1 MRRLLGD
8 EYDAFAAALERSPV
22 SGLRVN
28 TLKLS
33 TAQFQRISPF
43 ALGEPVPWCD
53 SAFTFSTSLT
63 PNPSSRTGI
72 PLWDT
77 MLRDRGGRE
86 AGSREPGKHPYHLA
100 GLYYLQ
106 DPSAMSPAELLM
118 CAPYDP
124 QEGSISLHP
133 ASAKGMRV
141 LDLAAAPGGKTTAL
155 AARMQGHGLLVA
167 NEIKDKRVGHL
178 AVNMERWGAG
188 NVVITNET
196 PERLADHFGA
206 FFDRVLVDAPCSGE
220 GMFRKDMGARRDWST
235 VMVAGCAIRQRN
247 ILRVAAKLVKPG
259 GYLLYST
266 CTFAPEEDEAVIDE
280 FLTKQMDGNG
290 SGEFEIVAM
299 PQLPG
304 FMPGKPEWLEETIEK
319 TNNKKNDKLR
329 GAVRL
334 FPHRVNGDG
343 HFICLLRRKGPANLI
358 AEWEP
363 DRRASPSTLQH
374 RLWQEFAGEVLRV
387 DFPADRLR
395 VRAERLYFIPEE
407 LPDFGALHVLHPG
420 VWLGTFKKERFEPA
434 HPLALFLKPGQARAR
449 HVLDLPSEEPG
460 KHRTSVQ
467 AFLSGETIPS
477 DGTPGWTLV
486 TVDGWPLG
494 WGKRVQG
501 ILKNHYPHGW
511 QIYS

>member
-1 MRRLLGD
+1 MEPNSIQPLPELFLERMRRLLGD
-8 EYDAFAAALERSPV
+8 EYADFAAALEQSPV

-33 TAQFQRISPF
+33 AAQFQTISPF
-43 ALGEPVPWCD
+43 ALGDVVPWCD
-53 SAFTFSTSLT
+53 SAFTLT
-63 PNPSSRTGI
+63 PS
-72 PLWDT
+72 PLP
-77 MLRDRGGRE
+77 MGEGLGV
-86 AGSREPGKHPYHLA
+86 REPGKHPYHLA

-118 CAPYDP
+118 SAPFDL
-124 QEGSISLHP
+124 QAGSVSLHP

-155 AARMQGHGLLVA
+155 AALMQGHGLLVA

-178 AVNMERWGAG
+178 AVNVERWGAG
-188 NVVITNET
+188 NVIITNES
-196 PERLADHFGA
+196 PERLADHFGP

-220 GMFRKDMGARRDWST
+220 GMFRKDMGARRDWSPE
-235 VMVAGCAIRQRN
+235 MVAGCAVRQRN
-247 ILRVAAKLVKPG
+247 ILRVVAKLVKPG

-266 CTFAPEEDEAVIDE
+266 CTFGPKENEEVVNE
-280 FLTKQMDGNG
+280 FLSGQTDKNG
-290 SGEFEIVAM
+290 QGGFEIVEL

-304 FMPGKPEWLEETIEK
+304 FMPGKPEWIEK
-319 TNNKKNDKLR
+319 NERQEARSKKQETKGGLR

-334 FPHRVNGDG
+334 FPHHVNGDG
-343 HFICLLRRKGPANLI
+343 HFVCLLKRMGAADFKAD
-358 AEWEP
+358 WEP
-363 DRRASPSTLQH
+363 DRLANLSTVQY
-374 RLWQEFAGEVLRV
+374 RLWQEFAGEVLRAG
-387 DFPADRLR
+387 FPVDRLR

-407 LPDFGALHVLHPG
+407 LPNCGSLRVLHPG

-434 HPLALFLKPGQARAR
+434 HPLALFLQPGQVKN
-449 HVLDLPSEEPG
+449 VLDLPSAETGERRSPL
-460 KHRTSVQ
+460 Q
-467 AFLSGETIPS
+467 AYLSGESVPS

-486 TVDGWPLG
+486 SVDGWPLG

>member
-1 MRRLLGD
+1 MSPDPLQPLPLLFLDRMRIMLGD
-8 EYDAFAAALERSPV
+8 EYDAFAAALKQSPV

-33 TAQFQRISPF
+33 AAQFQRISPF
-43 ALGEPVPWCD
+43 ALGEPVPWCN
-53 SAFTFSTSLT
+53 SAFIIPASEFSF
-63 PNPSSRTGI
+63 
-72 PLWDT
+72 
-77 MLRDRGGRE
+77 
-86 AGSREPGKHPYHLA
+86 GKHPYHLA

-118 CAPYDP
+118 CAPYDL
-124 QEGSISLHP
+124 QAGSISLHP
-133 ASAKGMRV
+133 ASADGMRV

-155 AARMQGHGLLVA
+155 AALMQGHGLLVA

-178 AVNMERWGAG
+178 AVNVERWGAG

-220 GMFRKDMGARRDWST
+220 GMFRKDLSARRDWSME
-235 VMVAGCAIRQRN
+235 MVAGCAIRQRN

-280 FLTKQMDGNG
+280 FLIEQVGGDG
-290 SGEFEIVAM
+290 SGQFEVVEL

-304 FMPGKPEWLEETIEK
+304 FMPGRPDWMVKTNEK
-319 TNNKKNDKLR
+319 TGIKKEKINDDLR

-334 FPHRVNGDG
+334 FPHRVSGDG
-343 HFICLLRRKGPANLI
+343 HFICLLRRKGPANLM

-363 DRRASPSTLQH
+363 DRQASPSTIQH

-395 VRAERLYFIPEE
+395 IRAERLYFIPAEF
-407 LPDFGALHVLHPG
+407 PDFGALRVLHPG
-420 VWLGTFKKERFEPA
+420 IWLGTFKKERFEPA
-434 HPLALFLKPGQARAR
+434 HPLALFLQPVQAR

-460 KHRTSVQ
+460 KRRTSVQ